1 MFFRSKALP
10 AAAAAVAL
18 LAMPTA
24 ASAAAKKCAGGNIV
38 PSQNNVVA
46 VRHATLCLLNQQRH
60 AHGLRRLR
68 SSAKLRSAAQSY
80 SWSMV
85 RNDFFD
91 HVSPGGSTLMTRV
104 RSTAYL
110 ASSRG
115 WALGENIAWG
125 ADYRATP
132 KAIVSAWMH
141 SSGHRHNILT
151 GRFSE
156 IGIGVAPGAPVA
168 LPAGMSAATYTTDF
182 GTRG

>member
-1 MFFRSKALP
+1 MFFRPALP
-10 AAAAAVAL
+10 AVAAAVAL
-18 LAMPTA
+18 LATPTA
-24 ASAAAKKCAGGNIV
+24 ASAAKSCAGGNIV

-60 AHGLRRLR
+60 AHHLRRLH

-125 ADYRATP
+125 AGSLATP
-132 KAIVSAWMH
+132 KATMRAWMH

-151 GRFSE
+151 GRFTE

-168 LPAGMSAATYTTDF
+168 LPAGMNAATYTTDF